1 MPDWI
6 NNLAVSSSQLAYLA
20 GLGAALLLLWIL
32 IRVRRARS
40 RLTSERVF
48 RRIAHERL
56 KDFVIPAV
64 DGGEIFVENLLLTAK
79 GLLVVDI
86 KAVVGSVFGGD
97 KMQDWTVISSNG
109 RYTFSNPQPA
119 LQERVLAV
127 RLIARD
133 VPVSGRVLF
142 LEEASFTRG
151 TPAMACTLQDLLADY
166 EEKDADAAE
175 AKVNAFRQQWDAL
188 REKAVAT
195 QLSQLLRGRDG

>member
-1 MPDWI
+1 M
-6 NNLAVSSSQLAYLA
+6 
-20 GLGAALLLLWIL
+20 
-32 IRVRRARS
+32 
-40 RLTSERVF
+40 F